1 MPKKTTI
8 ITISLVLILA
18 VGSIIYFLQNK
29 GGVGSNNSSSSLSP
43 QTKPDYIVSKASSL
57 KLAQPTDLI
66 KTTTEDPTGPKT
78 SSSSGTVTIPNPNK
92 SNSLQYVQSASLG
105 NTLKLTKENLVIPV
119 KNVLESQWIDET
131 KLIITQGSIK
141 NVGDGKNAKLKIS
154 GEKGI
159 YIYNIESQELNLIYS
174 VNGDVDSF
182 SAKRVADN
190 IVVST
195 GQNLEKLDLNGT
207 WQRTIY
213 TNTEPDSTIF
223 LTGQINIPKNKV
235 EIGFTAGSQKY
246 KLVELN

>member
-1 MPKKTTI
+1 MSKKTTI
-8 ITISLVLILA
+8 ITILLVLILA
-18 VGSIIYFLQNK
+18 VGSILYFSQNK
-29 GGVGSNNSSSSLSP
+29 GTTGSNNSSLSLSP
-43 QTKPDYIVSKASSL
+43 QTKPDYIVAKTSPL

-66 KTTTEDPTGPKT
+66 KTANEDPTGPKT
-78 SSSSGTVTIPNPNK
+78 TSMSSAITIPNPNK

-141 NVGDGKNAKLKIS
+141 NVGDGKNVKLKIS

-174 VNGDVDSF
+174 VNADVDSF

-190 IVVST
+190 IVVCT

-223 LTGQINIPKNKV
+223 LTGQIDTPKNKV
-235 EIGFTAGSQKY
+235 EIGFTVGSQKY
-246 KLVELN
+246 KLVEL